1 LSTLLIAIKLF
12 WKRKLINIIL
22 IIQIL
27 LSVMALAEVFV
38 AIGDYT
44 DSLRAVN
51 ELPIDETM
59 ILTTFNY
66 YDSEYVTQQ
75 ILSSPQVDSVGRVY
89 MSAFNTDDNT
99 SCNLAFYN
107 EGIISRYCP
116 RLQSG
121 SWLSDSSTVNGELI
135 PAVVSSDMGFKIG
148 DKTDISR
155 SNNETFQ
162 IYVVGILE
170 NPTQYLYPS
179 GYASPGFFTA
189 ASVIR
194 HEPVV
199 IVRNSDFDDS
209 AIFERSLEDMPT
221 NIFIF
226 LKTDASDISI
236 DSVRKE
242 LGKYGEISQ
251 MTSLISTFNI
261 NTNEMIA
268 ATTTMLFVFL
278 MLAATGIL
286 SNNVIQS
293 LRNRRQFTVYYLLGM
308 DWKKSALIEACRVGI
323 LIIVTMTFSL
333 VAGKMGLLSLFWMT
347 PKRAIMFYGF
357 VFLYIVVMFTAIG
370 AGFLI
375 KLMRE
380 DLSGALKDLQK
391 GE

>member
-1 LSTLLIAIKLF
+1 MSTLLIAIKLF

-22 IIQIL
+22 ILQIL
-27 LSVMALAEVFV
+27 LSVMALAQVFV
-38 AIGDYT
+38 AVGDYR
-44 DSLRAVN
+44 DNLRAVN
-51 ELPIDETM
+51 ELPIENTL
-59 ILTTFNY
+59 IITTFNY
-66 YDSEYVTQQ
+66 YDPEYVTQQ

-89 MSAFNTDDNT
+89 MSAFNNDDNT
-99 SCNLAFYN
+99 SYNLAFYN
-107 EGIISRYCP
+107 EGIISRYLP

-121 SWLSDSSTVNGELI
+121 SWLSDKIRVNGESV
-135 PAVVSSDMGFKIG
+135 PAVVSSDMGLKLG
-148 DKTDISR
+148 DKTDISI
-155 SNNETFQ
+155 SNKETFQ
-162 IYVVGILE
+162 IEIVGILE
-170 NPTQYLYPS
+170 KPTQYLYPS

-199 IVRNSDFDDS
+199 IVRNTDFDDS
-209 AIFERSLEDMPT
+209 DIFVGSTEDMPT

-226 LKTDASDISI
+226 LKPGSSDINI
-236 DSVRKE
+236 DAVRTE

-251 MTSLISTFNI
+251 MTSPIFTFNS

-268 ATTTMLFVFL
+268 ATTIMFFMFL

-293 LRNRRQFTVYYLLGM
+293 LRNRRQFTVFYLLGM
-308 DWKKSALIEACRVGI
+308 DWKQSAMIEACRVGI
-323 LIIVTMTFSL
+323 LIIITMVLSL

-347 PKRAIMFYGF
+347 PKRAIMFYGS
-357 VFLYIVVMFTAIG
+357 VFLYIVVMFTVIG